1 MMQKTISTI
10 FIAPTLNIPKTDKE
24 ENGYLNAYVKDK
36 NKEDNYE
43 DAVYLLYKPEDTF
56 KFKKFLEM
64 EKSRTSDLI
73 EDYDYGGGYVVVVY
87 KLNPK
92 FKKDFNLIKQGAY
105 SKTSDKFKALFSKV
119 LKIKTKGGLHRDE
132 LSLQFRI
139 FEKTNDLVEFWEAK
153 FGIEFTPDMEVW
165 GGWNEEMETL
175 DIEKVKQE
183 LHL

>member
-10 FIAPTLNIPKTDKE
+10 FIAPTLNIPRKDKE
-24 ENGYLNAYVKDK
+24 ENGYINAYFKDK
-36 NKEDNYE
+36 DRDINYE
-43 DAVYLLYKPEDTF
+43 NAVYLLYKPEDTF

-73 EDYDYGGGYVVVVY
+73 EDYDIEGGFIVVVY

-92 FKKDFNLIKQGAY
+92 FKDDFDLIKEGKY
-105 SKTSDKFKALFSKV
+105 SKTSDKFQKLFPKV
-119 LKIKTKGGLHRDE
+119 LKIQTSGGLHRDE

-183 LHL
+183 LN